1 MNNVDDEAAWE
12 DVMMAMLRDIVD
24 GTALKLG
31 EGNLTDEE
39 VDRLLQAARSKVLL
53 LFPDKES
60 VYDLIYTPRFNR
72 IIQETRRCS
81 QQG

>member
-72 IIQETRRCS
+72 IIRETRQCS